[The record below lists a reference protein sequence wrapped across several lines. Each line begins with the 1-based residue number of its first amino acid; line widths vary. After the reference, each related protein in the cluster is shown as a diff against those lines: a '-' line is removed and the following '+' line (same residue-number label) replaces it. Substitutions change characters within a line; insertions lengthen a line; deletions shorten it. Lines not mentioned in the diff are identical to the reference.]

1 LKQQFEEEDFKKR
14 IDVEMENNFG
24 DYCFVYPKSVQ
35 DIKDEA
41 VQQNNCVASYIQR
54 VIDGRCHILFLR
66 KKDNLDKSLVT
77 IEVVNGKIVQALQ
90 RFNNPLTEEQK
101 EVVDKWNKWYAKKNN
116 DKSEVIKND

>member
-1 LKQQFEEEDFKKR
+1 
-14 IDVEMENNFG
+14 M
-24 DYCFVYPKSVQ
+24 
-35 DIKDEA
+35 
-41 VQQNNCVASYIQR
+41 SYIQR

-66 KKDNLDKSLVT
+66 KKDCLDKSLVT

-116 DKSEVIKND
+116 ECNKSEVIKND